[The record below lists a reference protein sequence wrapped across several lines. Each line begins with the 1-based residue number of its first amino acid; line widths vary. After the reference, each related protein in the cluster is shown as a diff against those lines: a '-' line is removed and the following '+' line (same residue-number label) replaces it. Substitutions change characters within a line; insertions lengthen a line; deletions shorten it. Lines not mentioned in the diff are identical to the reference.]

1 MGSLSCFPRDGAKET
16 PSPLKVDSSSIKVG
30 IGKELG
36 GMGILQESG
45 MAGNGVE
52 VYERLT
58 KEVQMN
64 KQRMQRNVSRE
75 NRHSAENTQELSD
88 AFSKIANS
96 FLPQVEPI
104 PSPADAPKRFGKTN
118 VAKNEEMDR
127 KLLHRD
133 GDRRRGEKRLP
144 SNGTGT
150 GGLQI
155 DIYLTNTVRQAP
167 TSLTA
172 PDSRMGFEPNSDEE
186 WEVNVKLVKR
196 YRSPPPCALND
207 PDIFRQ
213 VYFYQEI
220 PYWTGRFSTLCD
232 RLKIADG
239 RLVSSTDGS
248 TLFSPSH
255 PERAGTGEPFEIAES
270 RRTEYVLK
278 ELRSYCRTNAALRS
292 FEDFETQIRCHPE
305 RRGEAHR
312 ELTQGSVIRSAE
324 EVIRGF
330 KHKPDSKPKFGWH
343 FGQSQ
348 VSKITNKALATGS
361 AIASKQRP
369 VMIKSKTTSN
379 LAGILDRGA
388 TMTMP
393 ETNCSRTGN
402 AKSLPGSTWQRPTV
416 QEAQAQTQRVREER
430 VFAKAE
436 TYRKASGQES
446 GVGKA
451 WTNKIAASPG
461 GGVDRRWA
469 GPNGPATNGEESV
482 GTGVAQGWQGNE
494 PPSVGGKPAAKDGHS
509 RKSRGSESLSL
520 KKVLS
525 DSMKGM
531 RKVRRSIPGSGLV
544 SGNDRIID

>member
-1 MGSLSCFPRDGAKET
+1 
-16 PSPLKVDSSSIKVG
+16 
-30 IGKELG
+30 
-36 GMGILQESG
+36 
-45 MAGNGVE
+45 
-52 VYERLT
+52 
-58 KEVQMN
+58 MN

-75 NRHSAENTQELSD
+75 NRHSAENTQERSD
-88 AFSKIANS
+88 SFSKIANS
-96 FLPQVEPI
+96 FFPQVESIPI
-104 PSPADAPKRFGKTN
+104 PADAPKRFGKIN
-118 VAKNEEMDR
+118 VTKNEEMDR
-127 KLLHRD
+127 KLLRMD
-133 GDRRRGEKRLP
+133 GGRRRGGRRLP
-144 SNGTGT
+144 SYGTGT
-150 GGLQI
+150 GGLQVDI
-155 DIYLTNTVRQAP
+155 DLTNTVRQTP

-172 PDSRMGFEPNSDEE
+172 ADSWVSVEPNSDEE
-186 WEVNVKLVKR
+186 YEVNVKLVKR
-196 YRSPPPCALND
+196 YRSPPLCALND
-207 PDIFRQ
+207 SDIFRQ

-220 PYWTGRFSTLCD
+220 PYWTGRFSALCD

-239 RLVSSTDGS
+239 RFAFPNDGS
-248 TLFSPSH
+248 TLSLPRH
-255 PERAGTGEPFEIAES
+255 LERAATGEPFEIAES

-292 FEDFETQIRCHPE
+292 FEDFETQIRCHLE

-312 ELTQGSVIRSAE
+312 ELTQSSVIRSAE

-330 KHKPDSKPKFGWH
+330 KYKPDSKPKFGWH

-348 VSKITNKALATGS
+348 VSKIANKAQATGS
-361 AIASKQRP
+361 AITSKQRT

-379 LAGILDRGA
+379 LAGILDGGA
-388 TMTMP
+388 TMTVP

-402 AKSLPGSTWQRPTV
+402 AKSLPRSTWQRPTV
-416 QEAQAQTQRVREER
+416 QEAQVLAQRVREQR

-436 TYRKASGQES
+436 TCWKASGQES

-469 GPNGPATNGEESV
+469 GPNSPATNSEESV
-482 GTGVAQGWQGNE
+482 GTGVAKGWQGNE
-494 PPSVGGKPAAKDGHS
+494 PPSVDGKPVAKDDHS

-531 RKVRRSIPGSGLV
+531 RKVRRSITGSGLASENV
-544 SGNDRIID
+544 D

>member
-1 MGSLSCFPRDGAKET
+1 MGSLSYFSRDGA
-16 PSPLKVDSSSIKVG
+16 
-30 IGKELG
+30 
-36 GMGILQESG
+36 
-45 MAGNGVE
+45 N
-52 VYERLT
+52 
-58 KEVQMN
+58 EVQMN

-75 NRHSAENTQELSD
+75 NRHSAENTQELPDS
-88 AFSKIANS
+88 FSKIANS

-104 PSPADAPKRFGKTN
+104 PSPADAPKRFGKIN
-118 VAKNEEMDR
+118 VTKNEEMDR
-127 KLLHRD
+127 KLLRMD
-133 GDRRRGEKRLP
+133 GGRRRGGRRLP
-144 SNGTGT
+144 SYGTGT
-150 GGLQI
+150 GGLQVDI
-155 DIYLTNTVRQAP
+155 DLTNTVRQTP

-172 PDSRMGFEPNSDEE
+172 ADSWVSVEPNSDEE
-186 WEVNVKLVKR
+186 YEVNVKLVKR

-220 PYWTGRFSTLCD
+220 PYWTGRFSALCD

-239 RLVSSTDGS
+239 RFAFPNDGG
-248 TLFSPSH
+248 TLSLPRH
-255 PERAGTGEPFEIAES
+255 LERAATGEPFEVAES

-312 ELTQGSVIRSAE
+312 KLTQGSVIRSTE
-324 EVIRGF
+324 EAIRGF
-330 KHKPDSKPKFGWH
+330 KHKPDPKPKFGWH

-348 VSKITNKALATGS
+348 VSKIANKGLATGS
-361 AIASKQRP
+361 TIASKQRP

-388 TMTMP
+388 TMTVL

-402 AKSLPGSTWQRPTV
+402 AKSLPRSTWQRPTV
-416 QEAQAQTQRVREER
+416 KEAQAQGQRVREQR
-430 VFAKAE
+430 DVAKVE

-446 GVGKA
+446 GVGEA
-451 WTNKIAASPG
+451 WTNTIAASPSG
-461 GGVDRRWA
+461 RVDRRWA
-469 GPNGPATNGEESV
+469 GPNDPATNGEESA
-482 GTGVAQGWQGNE
+482 GTGVAKGWQRNE
-494 PPSVGGKPAAKDGHS
+494 PPSVDENPVAKDGHS
-509 RKSRGSESLSL
+509 SKSRGSESLGL

-531 RKVRRSIPGSGLV
+531 RKVRRSITGSGLA